1 MSDNE
6 HFITEFS
13 AQTERVFAL
22 LRENEGLRTE
32 NQGSVYK
39 ENIELKKKIRELQNQ
54 LDGWGDINSASDD
67 ISVISYYVKELEYE
81 HFAEIYKEKLDELD
95 IEYDEDDL
103 GICKRGKVPG
113 SGGVEEEVINN
124 DPELKEHI
132 FMVACR
138 LEDLG

>member
-6 HFITEFS
+6 QITNLLL
-13 AQTERVFAL
+13 AQAEKMVAHI
-22 LRENEGLRTE
+22 RENEGLRTE
-32 NQGSVYK
+32 NQGLVYK